1 MAWSWMGGASEWIIP
16 LLNVPIP
23 LRQESTWADLHTMV
37 VVVGVGVV
45 AAAEGEESHIMTAV
59 MTATTD
65 MTSTTTDIVAG
76 ALHRRTTVDTG
87 LAHGLAPTAHD
98 VTELLLSTFSIP
110 PITDGCVCVFACGTS
125 KCFSGK
131 HFD

>member
-37 VVVGVGVV
+37 VVVAAVVAV
-45 AAAEGEESHIMTAV
+45 AAAEGEESPIMTVA

-65 MTSTTTDIVAG
+65 MTSTTTDIAAG
-76 ALHRRTTVDTG
+76 ALHHRTTVDTG

-98 VTELLLSTFSIP
+98 VTELLLSTFSIL
-110 PITDGCVCVFACGTS
+110 PITDGCVCVCVW
-125 KCFSGK
+125 
-131 HFD
+131 